1 VLLLPLVGFLPAD
14 DPRMISTIAVI
25 GRELSDGGL
34 IRRMRENK
42 GETAEGAFLAC
53 SCWMADCL
61 NLQGRIDEAIAQFER
76 VLAVRND
83 LGLLAEEYD
92 VKGRRLSG
100 NFPQALTHLGVVNT
114 ALSLSGP
121 VIRRGGG

>member
-1 VLLLPLVGFLPAD
+1 
-14 DPRMISTIAVI
+14 
-25 GRELSDGGL
+25 
-34 IRRMRENK
+34 
-42 GETAEGAFLAC
+42 
-53 SCWMADCL
+53 MADCL

-100 NFPQALTHLGVVNT
+100 NFPQALTHLAVVNT

-121 VIRRGGG
+121 VLRRGGA